1 MSMAQPNNDITKD
14 SKLNT
19 VIGIPA
25 FPNDLPTIEELRE
38 YVPHL
43 LARIDA
49 MGLSAYMRGAEP
61 PYVLQ
66 YKERDLSLL
75 PELPATC
82 GETAKE
88 ARIAL
93 RATMTHENDIKADMK
108 REWGRDQ
115 QQKVAT
121 LVLVESEYI
130 LKYERLLK

>member
-1 MSMAQPNNDITKD
+1 MSMAQPNNDIAKD

-75 PELPATC
+75 PGC
-82 GETAKE
+82 
-88 ARIAL
+88 
-93 RATMTHENDIKADMK
+93 TMY
-108 REWGRDQ
+108 
-115 QQKVAT
+115 
-121 LVLVESEYI
+121 L
-130 LKYERLLK
+130 